1 MTNIR
6 AHGGWVLIKPDA
18 PQKQTSSGI
27 IIPNSVTEY
36 GHTTGTVLNASDTYY
51 TRDKNVLTEMPVS
64 SGDRVM
70 YRDYL
75 KELETVEINGD
86 ECCFIYIEDIVLIL
100 ESVDG

>member
-36 GHTTGTVLNASDTYY
+36 GHTTRYCP
-51 TRDKNVLTEMPVS
+51 K
-64 SGDRVM
+64 
-70 YRDYL
+70 
-75 KELETVEINGD
+75 
-86 ECCFIYIEDIVLIL
+86 C
-100 ESVDG
+100 